1 MIKFY
6 FFIIKMDRV
15 SGLNANQVAKELQ
28 GYKRYQAKTQK
39 EIKDKL
45 GGVNDL
51 RDELRRLEKKH
62 DKTIKQDK
70 KVNKTKHID
79 YKIFIIKNKEYT
91 EDKLYEMIQY
101 YESQHNPVYNTIQ
114 ENIINK
120 DTWLNVLL
128 QSDTETLKTSC
139 FINKDTDNICNDLQF
154 WKLKFEQDNLPFLL
168 KKDTLENYI
177 KNYNKIKK
185 IKPNIIKLYDNVL
198 LNKKYN
204 VLSIND
210 TGDIND
216 MKWLPAKMI
225 ESIDDHPDDVSEGT
239 NIEFDF
245 KKSTITLYY
254 IATDEDEEDLKEKLE
269 IKIKLTKDE
278 FINYL
283 VKFYYNEEDAAL
295 TDGDNLY
302 IDYES
307 FMNDKTMKFY
317 LPKW

>member
-1 MIKFY
+1 
-6 FFIIKMDRV
+6 MDSI
-15 SGLNANQVAKELQ
+15 SGLNASQVAKELQ
-28 GYKRYQAKTQK
+28 QYKRYQGKTQK
-39 EIKDKL
+39 EIKDKV

-62 DKTIKQDK
+62 NKTIKQDK
-70 KVNKTKHID
+70 KVKSKHID
-79 YKIFIIKNKEYT
+79 SKIFIIKNKEYT
-91 EDKLYEMIQY
+91 EDQLYEIIQY
-101 YESQHNPVYNTIQ
+101 YESQHKPVYNTIQ
-114 ENIINK
+114 ENMINK

-139 FINKDTDNICNDLQF
+139 FINNDTVNICNDLQF

-185 IKPNIIKLYDNVL
+185 IKTNIIKLYDNVL

-225 ESIDDHPDDVSEGT
+225 ESIDEHPDDVSEGT
-239 NIEFDF
+239 NIEVDF
-245 KKSTITLYY
+245 LKSTMTLYY
-254 IATDEDEEDLKEKLE
+254 IATDEDEELKDKLK

-283 VKFYYNEEDAAL
+283 VKLYYYEDDAAL
-295 TDGDNLY
+295 TDGDDLY
-302 IDYES
+302 IDDES
-307 FMNDKTMKFY
+307 LMNDKTMKFY

>member
-1 MIKFY
+1 
-6 FFIIKMDRV
+6 MDRV
-15 SGLNANQVAKELQ
+15 SGLNTNQAAKELQ
-28 GYKRYQAKTQK
+28 GYKRYQGKTQK
-39 EIKDKL
+39 EIKDKV

-62 DKTIKQDK
+62 NKTIKQDK
-70 KVNKTKHID
+70 KVNKTKPID
-79 YKIFIIKNKEYT
+79 SKIYIIKNKEYT
-91 EDKLYEMIQY
+91 EDQLYEMIQY
-101 YESQHNPVYNTIQ
+101 YESQHKPICDTIQ
-114 ENIINK
+114 ENMINK

-139 FINKDTDNICNDLQF
+139 FINKDTVNICNDLQF

-185 IKPNIIKLYDNVL
+185 IKTNIIKLYDNVL

-210 TGDIND
+210 TND

-225 ESIDDHPDDVSEGT
+225 ESIDDHPEDVSEGT

-245 KKSTITLYY
+245 KKSTMTLYY
-254 IATDEDEEDLKEKLE
+254 IATDEDEEYLKDKLK

-278 FINYL
+278 FINNL
-283 VKFYYNEEDAAL
+283 VKLYYYEEDASL
-295 TDGDNLY
+295 TDSDDLY
-302 IDYES
+302 IGYNTL
-307 FMNDKTMKFY
+307 MKDKLIKVYF
-317 LPKW
+317 PKW

>member
-1 MIKFY
+1 
-6 FFIIKMDRV
+6 MDSI
-15 SGLNANQVAKELQ
+15 SGLNASQVAKELQ
-28 GYKRYQAKTQK
+28 QYKRYQGKTQK
-39 EIKDKL
+39 EIKDKV

-51 RDELRRLEKKH
+51 RDELRRLEKKY
-62 DKTIKQDK
+62 KTIKQ
-70 KVNKTKHID
+70 VKTKHID
-79 YKIFIIKNKEYT
+79 AKIFIIKNKEYT
-91 EDKLYEMIQY
+91 EDQLYEMIQY
-101 YESQHNPVYNTIQ
+101 YESQHKPVNTIQ
-114 ENIINK
+114 ENMINK

-139 FINKDTDNICNDLQF
+139 FINNDTINICNDLQF

-185 IKPNIIKLYDNVL
+185 IKTNIIKLYDNVL

-210 TGDIND
+210 TND
-216 MKWLPAKMI
+216 TKWLPSKMI
-225 ESIDDHPDDVSEGT
+225 ESIDEHPNDVSEGT

-245 KKSTITLYY
+245 KKSTMTLYY
-254 IATDEDEEDLKEKLE
+254 IATDEDEEELKDKLK

-283 VKFYYNEEDAAL
+283 VKLYYYEEDAAL
-295 TDGDNLY
+295 TDGDDLY

-307 FMNDKTMKFY
+307 LMNGKTMKFY